1 MVKLYCFQKDDEIF
15 PCPQVIY
22 YQKKSV
28 NEKLHIH
35 YEIIRIVYFSNL
47 ELRYS
52 INFKNV
58 SFFRFSEGNVPEQ
71 ILSHLYIA
79 KLLSEALYTIR

>member
-22 YQKKSV
+22 YQEKSLY
-28 NEKLHIH
+28 EKLHIH

-52 INFKNV
+52 INFKNF
-58 SFFRFSEGNVPEQ
+58 FFRFIEGNVLEQ
-71 ILSHLYIA
+71 ILSHLIA
-79 KLLSEALYTIR
+79 KPLSEALYTIR

>member
-15 PCPQVIY
+15 PCLQVIY

-52 INFKNV
+52 INFKNAF
-58 SFFRFSEGNVPEQ
+58 FFRFSEGNVPEQ
-71 ILSHLYIA
+71 ILSHLIA

>member
-52 INFKNV
+52 INFKTLFFFV
-58 SFFRFSEGNVPEQ
+58 SVRETFRTNPKPS
-71 ILSHLYIA
+71 LYSKA
-79 KLLSEALYTIR
+79 FV

>member
-1 MVKLYCFQKDDEIF
+1 MPPSYILSE
-15 PCPQVIY
+15 
-22 YQKKSV
+22 KSV
-28 NEKLHIH
+28 NDKLHIH

-58 SFFRFSEGNVPEQ
+58 FFFRFSEGNVPEQ
-71 ILSHLYIA
+71 ILSHLIA

>member
-1 MVKLYCFQKDDEIF
+1 MPPSYILSE
-15 PCPQVIY
+15 
-22 YQKKSV
+22 KSV

-71 ILSHLYIA
+71 ILSHLIA
-79 KLLSEALYTIR
+79 KLLSEA

>member
-1 MVKLYCFQKDDEIF
+1 MMKYFHA
-15 PCPQVIY
+15 

-52 INFKNV
+52 INFKNAF
-58 SFFRFSEGNVPEQ
+58 FFRFSEGNVPEQ
-71 ILSHLYIA
+71 ILSHLIA

>member
-1 MVKLYCFQKDDEIF
+1 MPPRYILSE
-15 PCPQVIY
+15 
-22 YQKKSV
+22 KSV

-52 INFKNV
+52 INFKNAFFFV
-58 SFFRFSEGNVPEQ
+58 SVRETFRNKS
-71 ILSHLYIA
+71 
-79 KLLSEALYTIR
+79 